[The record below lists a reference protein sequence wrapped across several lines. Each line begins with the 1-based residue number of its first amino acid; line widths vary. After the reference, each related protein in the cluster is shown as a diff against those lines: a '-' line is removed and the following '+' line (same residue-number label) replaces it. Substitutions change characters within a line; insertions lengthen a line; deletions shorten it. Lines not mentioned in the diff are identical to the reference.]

1 MAVGCVQWC
10 SAKSC
15 KGALFFVARE
25 RMVMFEKKRLM
36 YPELRVRVQVDNIK
50 LHLRS
55 MSFDLREKTG
65 DSFEFFKKCELLT
78 TSCLSRTVTIE
89 AKQVWSFKV
98 SLMAEA
104 SVFLR

>member
-1 MAVGCVQWC
+1 MTQVVDVAQACEKTKESASEECLLAVGSVQGC
-10 SAKSC
+10 LAKSC

-55 MSFDLREKTG
+55 MSFDLREKKRVTH
-65 DSFEFFKKCELLT
+65 SIF
-78 TSCLSRTVTIE
+78 SRN
-89 AKQVWSFKV
+89 ANY
-98 SLMAEA
+98 
-104 SVFLR
+104 